1 MDHLDTLH
9 QAQSAASNACKIVS
23 NLLFNP
29 PLSLNDVDVAVFNRT
44 ATAANAI
51 ADLDTRAISHLARR
65 DVLGPTDASAAVAAL
80 EALNS
85 AVVAIAV
92 CKVKASSTIQS
103 PQRSAALTAALE
115 ALTDAKS
122 KLQDFIISNKLLDN

>member
-44 ATAANAI
+44 AT
-51 ADLDTRAISHLARR
+51 
-65 DVLGPTDASAAVAAL
+65 AAVAAL